1 MKTGTVV
8 KLKVN
13 CLGNKPGTIGVC
25 YEEYNLGEP
34 GAGSVIFEN
43 GNYDGFS
50 PDEQKD
56 FFDDY
61 RGFDYDVA
69 NYQFTNVI
77 KLSRDFDNRIFDK
90 VFKK

>member
-8 KLKVN
+8 KLKVD
-13 CLGNKPGTIGVC
+13 CLENKAETIGVC

-50 PDEQKD
+50 LNDQEQFLVKIGY
-56 FFDDY
+56 DY
-61 RGFDYDVA
+61 NIA
-69 NYQFTNVI
+69 NYKFTNVM
-77 KLSRDFDNRIFDK
+77 KLSQDFNNGIFNK
-90 VFKK
+90 IFKK